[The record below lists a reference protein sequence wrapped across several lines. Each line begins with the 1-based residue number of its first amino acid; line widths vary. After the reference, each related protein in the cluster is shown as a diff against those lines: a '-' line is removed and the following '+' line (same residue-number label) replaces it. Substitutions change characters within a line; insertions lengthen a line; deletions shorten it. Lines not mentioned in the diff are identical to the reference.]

1 VDIHGVEQDF
11 RPAVKLLK
19 KSASAAEVPDPN
31 CREMK
36 DAPSWRDSLEYAKFK
51 DYIWQNHS
59 TINETGLPDISLGF
73 QIFVQLKREA
83 AF

>member
-11 RPAVKLLK
+11 SPAVKLLK

-36 DAPSWRDSLEYAKFK
+36 DAPSCMDILSRPDEAPFYG
-51 DYIWQNHS
+51 I
-59 TINETGLPDISLGF
+59 LPDIVFELG
-73 QIFVQLKREA
+73 ILK
-83 AF
+83 